1 MNDTEERTDRSQIPD
16 CRQRFDRP
24 EPDRDNRGFQCRKKQ
39 RYGRVP
45 AGSERFRSMP
55 LYREIRAVEV
65 ADKGRDVACLL
76 QPTNI
81 RRR

>member
-1 MNDTEERTDRSQIPD
+1 MNDTEERTDCSQIPD

-24 EPDRDNRGFQCRKKQ
+24 EPDRDIRGLQGRKKQ
-39 RYGRVP
+39 GYCFFP
-45 AGSERFRSMP
+45 AGTERFCSMP